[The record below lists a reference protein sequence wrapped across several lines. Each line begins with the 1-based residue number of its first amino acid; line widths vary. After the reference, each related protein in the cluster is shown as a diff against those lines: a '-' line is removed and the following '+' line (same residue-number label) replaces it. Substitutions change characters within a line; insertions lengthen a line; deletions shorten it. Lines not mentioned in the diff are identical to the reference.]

1 MSASSPIDA
10 LTSSLADAIVG
21 RVLAQLAELA
31 KPDAPAT
38 LTQAELARELRTS
51 TRTIRSLVKEGLPEL
66 RLADSPRYE
75 LAPVLA
81 WLRDRETTQR
91 PE

>member
-1 MSASSPIDA
+1 VNAPSPLDA
-10 LTSSLADAIVG
+10 LTSSLADAIAG
-21 RVLAQLAELA
+21 RVLAQIAELA
-31 KPDAPAT
+31 KPTAPAT

-51 TRTIRSLVKEGLPEL
+51 TRTVRTLVKEGLPEL

-81 WLRDRETTQR
+81 WLRDRETKQR
-91 PE
+91 AE